1 MDRKPEV
8 RISDLGPF
16 FWAVHRGLK
25 IRRVETKIPPEK
37 IAEVRERADIERVVS
52 RYVRL
57 TKKGRRHVGLCP
69 FHSEKTPSFGVSA
82 DKQLYHCF
90 GCQVGGDVID
100 FVRRI
105 DGLEFIEAI
114 RQLAAE
120 FGIPLPEREE
130 TPREREVRSQR
141 DHMFAANRL
150 AAQFYAKCLER
161 VPQALAYVKEQR
173 ELTDATIQ
181 DFSLGWA
188 PDDWQ
193 ALSNLFK
200 KKGVDPEIG
209 VAVGLLGKKAQT
221 GRTYDRLRG
230 RIVFPIEI
238 PGGVI
243 AGFGARR
250 ADWIDADA
258 PKYLNSPESPV
269 YDKSSILYGL
279 SAARTH
285 IRRARSALLVE
296 GYLDVIPLVQAG
308 FGNVVA
314 GCGTALTPA
323 HARALDRVA
332 DEVVTLYDGDT
343 AGLEATAKASVLL
356 LAQGLKVRVAA
367 MPPGEDPD
375 TFVRKQGADSLKKL
389 VDQAPSAI
397 DFFVR
402 RARNAQAGG
411 GIAGTTQA
419 LDAVKPM
426 ILAIKDP
433 LERDVTLQATARA
446 LGVEA
451 NMLRRHLGSRGPL
464 RPQKPTTPKQ
474 KVTQTRQAR
483 VPQVEIAILKM
494 VLEMPAETL
503 DHLQKAKALQAF
515 THDASRAFIEAAL
528 HAHTNS
534 ERFDGAIGE
543 EAMRL
548 AGAEEATLGQ
558 IRSSLMDSLP
568 EHDPLDQLVPRLI
581 ESHKKAQL
589 AQLKAQLLRDG
600 DLGSLDGAHEL
611 KQLLDPNR

>member
-1 MDRKPEV
+1 VDR
-8 RISDLGPF
+8 L
-16 FWAVHRGLK
+16 
-25 IRRVETKIPPEK
+25 RRAETKIPPEK

-90 GCQVGGDVID
+90 GCQAGGDVID

-130 TPREREVRSQR
+130 TPKEREVRSRR
-141 DHMFAANRL
+141 DRMFAANRL

-161 VPQALAYVKEQR
+161 VPEALAYVKEQR
-173 ELTDATIQ
+173 ELTDATIEA
-181 DFSLGWA
+181 FCLGWA

-200 KKGVDPEIG
+200 KKGIDPEIG
-209 VAVGLLGKKAQT
+209 VALGLLGQKAQT

-230 RIVFPIEI
+230 RIVFPIEV

-279 SAARTH
+279 SAAKNN

-314 GCGTALTPA
+314 GCGTALTLA

-332 DEVVTLYDGDT
+332 DEVVTLYDGDN
-343 AGLEATAKASVLL
+343 AGLEATSKAAVLL
-356 LAQGLKVRVAA
+356 LGQGLKVRVAA
-367 MPPGEDPD
+367 MPRGEDPD

-402 RARNAQAGG
+402 RARSAQAGG

-446 LGVEA
+446 LRVEA
-451 NMLRRHLGSRGPL
+451 DMLRRHLGSRGPL
-464 RPQKPTTPKQ
+464 RPQQPPTTQQQ

-483 VPQVEIAILKM
+483 VPQVEMAILKM
-494 VLEMPAETL
+494 VLEMPTETL

-515 THDASRAFIEAAL
+515 THDASRTFIEAAL
-528 HAHTNS
+528 HAHSNS
-534 ERFDGAIGE
+534 ERFDGAIAE
-543 EAMRL
+543 DAMRL

-558 IRSSLMDSLP
+558 IRSSLMNNLP
-568 EHDPLDQLVPRLI
+568 ERDPLDQLVPRLI

-600 DLGSLDGAHEL
+600 DLGSLVGAHEL
-611 KQLLDPNR
+611 KQLMDPAVGS